1 MANVYF
7 TAATCSAGGVTFTT
21 YHGTREQMLAASVCT
36 PAHFPPDKKRV
47 SRGRDANGRWWHM
60 RAAKRGT
67 WMLEVSSTKEEV
79 EARLSALAA
88 RKSAQAEIEAAPAS
102 AEQALDRLNAE
113 AVSSCRWLIKQ
124 LRPNSVVA
132 GAPYR
137 VDDRTVE
144 LIEALLARVRIA
156 LANAVVVR
164 DDAAW
169 ERLQEAAREPEA
181 GAPPRLRAP
190 LRIIKAA

>member
-1 MANVYF
+1 MANVHF
-7 TAATCSAGGVTFTT
+7 TVSTCSAGSVTFTT

-79 EARLSALAA
+79 QARLSACAA
-88 RKSAQAEIEAAPAS
+88 RKSALQEIELAPTS
-102 AEQALDRLNAE
+102 AEQALARLCNE
-113 AVSSCRWLIKQ
+113 ADSSCRWLIKQ
-124 LRPNSVVA
+124 LRPTSVVV

-137 VDDRTVE
+137 VDDRTVD
-144 LIEALLARVRIA
+144 LVEALVARVRVA

-169 ERLQEAAREPEA
+169 ERLQEAAREPAA